1 MVQAGNA
8 GLDRGDSMMNSR
20 ISMAALGVLV
30 ASAALAGC
38 SKSDQDAAKNS
49 AEQSVAQVDQKARQ
63 LGNETKDA
71 AQKVGDKVED
81 AVITASVKTE
91 IAKDPDLSALKIN
104 VDTSEGK
111 VALRGTAPSMVA
123 KEHATTL
130 AASVKGVANVD
141 NQLSIAPGK

>member
-1 MVQAGNA
+1 
-8 GLDRGDSMMNSR
+8 MNSR

-30 ASAALAGC
+30 ASAALAAC
-38 SKSDQDAAKNS
+38 SKPDQDAAKNS
-49 AEQSVAQVDQKARQ
+49 AEQTVAQVDQKARQ

-91 IAKDPDLSALKIN
+91 IARDADLSALKIN
-104 VDTSEGK
+104 VDTSDGN
-111 VALRGTAPSMVA
+111 VALRGTAPSTIA

-130 AASVKGVANVD
+130 AAGVKGVVNVD
-141 NQLSIAPGK
+141 NQLSIAPAK